1 MLTSVHVQKAAT
13 SITIWADLCSSY
25 LTLRRIMSISE
36 YFIPFTRI
44 GISLKRSIRLL
55 FHSYN
60 SIFTPLPSQCPTN
73 FKCVSTYWTKWPD
86 RASLQIGCSARVS
99 QNSQASRATFSS
111 GSWVRCSMYCRERRM
126 GDNTDEDRTKDAFYF
141 CVTWSPALTWM
152 MLCMCGM
159 RRSMR
164 TSRSMTRA
172 LHTFF
177 RTSLSSSPANA
188 NRLWSTGRE
197 KEERCSSPMTLKT
210 AWTVSEWWQ
219 KNMWREKGTAD
230 DPDRITSV
238 ETELLTQTKQMSTPK
253 KKWHDLCSPQ

>member
-1 MLTSVHVQKAAT
+1 M
-13 SITIWADLCSSY
+13 
-25 LTLRRIMSISE
+25 
-36 YFIPFTRI
+36 
-44 GISLKRSIRLL
+44 
-55 FHSYN
+55 
-60 SIFTPLPSQCPTN
+60 
-73 FKCVSTYWTKWPD
+73 CVNTYWTKWPD

-111 GSWVRCSMYCRERRM
+111 GSWVRWSMYCWQRRM
-126 GDNTDEDRTKDAFYF
+126 DENTDEERTTDELYF
-141 CVTWSPALTWM
+141 CVNLSLPLTWM

-197 KEERCSSPMTLKT
+197 KEKRWSSPTRLNTEFRSSRLLKPN
-210 AWTVSEWWQ
+210 WSVSEWW
-219 KNMWREKGTAD
+219 KREVLRGKGKAD
-230 DPDRITSV
+230 GPTHTSSCV
-238 ETELLTQTKQMSTPK
+238 KHGGDTERYTENGSHLNKGVNAV
-253 KKWHDLCSPQ
+253 H